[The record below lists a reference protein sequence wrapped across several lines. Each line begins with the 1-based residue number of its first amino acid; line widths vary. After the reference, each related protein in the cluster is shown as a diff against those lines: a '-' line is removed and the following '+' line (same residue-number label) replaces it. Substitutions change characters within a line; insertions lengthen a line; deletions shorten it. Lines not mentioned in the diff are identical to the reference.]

1 MEEME
6 ESSIVLC
13 KPGRHS
19 QWHRH
24 LRDVKKK
31 QTTPQK
37 SPQTKKGTN
46 RHEKKFS
53 KALKDIFN

>member
-24 LRDVKKK
+24 LRDVKKNK
-31 QTTPQK
+31 QLHKNPPK
-37 SPQTKKGTN
+37 PKKGQTGM
-46 RHEKKFS
+46 RKS
-53 KALKDIFN
+53 SLKH